1 MVAMV
6 MKCHSH
12 WDSQF
17 MALCWHFPQCHDQG
31 GPEKPPC
38 FASTGK
44 ATLKHKEHREHGL
57 YLRPMP
63 RKAARPGQ
71 LHGFPLNDTILIYIL
86 ILGYASQIS

>member
-44 ATLKHKEHREHGL
+44 ATLKHKEHREHCALGATDFTSDPCL
-57 YLRPMP
+57 IR
-63 RKAARPGQ
+63 Q
-71 LHGFPLNDTILIYIL
+71 LDQGNSMVFPSMTPFLF
-86 ILGYASQIS
+86 IS